1 MLEQSLIFIILIVIT
16 AVYAAFDVLN
26 KRNIP
31 NLFVYA
37 SLALALIITS
47 TYSYTTIIYSLEIA
61 LIAAVLGYLLY
72 KKGFLGGGDFLE
84 FIAVSLILPLQPQ
97 PLLVSS
103 ISVPV
108 PFIISVLLAAG
119 YAVSLYMPL
128 YYLGRSKNPKR
139 DKKRMLSGM
148 VLLISYALLI
158 TTMYA
163 LSYIHLLGIMV
174 LGILGIAS
182 FFVIIYESSIYE
194 GMVAMVLPKS
204 LEPGDMIATSL
215 MDKKDIEYFRKV
227 SKNFDRLVTK
237 KLLSEIKG
245 VKKKVPV
252 YRNSVPFAL
261 FIFIGIIIS
270 LLFGN
275 LMVLILS

>member
-163 LSYIHLLGIMV
+163 LSYIHLLGIIV